1 MGVSGELF
9 SPTEYRALIRSL
21 APHDAPSNTAFFTAF
36 GPITDYSFSTSLGS
50 TPFSVTS
57 FNIATAS
64 ATTTSV
70 YRRALNPAVFILYPT
85 SFFNDVA
92 GDDGK
97 LRKQVLVRA
106 AVSHEATSTS
116 RKSNVLTSN

>member
-1 MGVSGELF
+1 MGVRDELF
-9 SPTEYRALIRSL
+9 SPIEYRALIRTL
-21 APHDAPSNTAFFTAF
+21 APHGAPPNTAFFTAF
-36 GPITDYSFSTSLGS
+36 GPITDYSFTTSLGS

-85 SFFNDVA
+85 SFFNDVP
-92 GDDGK
+92 GDDGT
-97 LRKQVLVRA
+97 LRRQVLVRA
-106 AVSHEATSTS
+106 AVRHKAISTS